1 MRPRIDNYDDF
12 DDANY
17 LSFERSQAL
26 QKLLDEFR
34 REERDSHH
42 LENLK
47 GRRHRANW
55 SWDEDEDWY

>member
-12 DDANY
+12 DDGNY

-34 REERDSHH
+34 RQERDNHNPEHFKS
-42 LENLK
+42 
-47 GRRHRANW
+47 RRHHANW